1 MKIYS
6 ELYEFAASV
15 GALEGYVYPK
25 EKVDTSYLPNW
36 IEHLHKAYELLPQE
50 VKDEI
55 QPQLDKTLGRAIR
68 SLIQLLGED
77 HPLVRKAK
85 QMIKGGLPASYD
97 DFQKK
102 KWFE

>member
-1 MKIYS
+1 MDTYA

-36 IEHLHKAYELLPQE
+36 IEHLRKAYELLPGH
-50 VKDEI
+50 VRDEI
-55 QPQLDKTLGRAIR
+55 QPNLDKTLGRAVR
-68 SLIQLLGED
+68 SLIEVLGEN
-77 HPLVRKAK
+77 HPLVVKLMG
-85 QMIKGGLPASYD
+85 MIKGKLPSSYD